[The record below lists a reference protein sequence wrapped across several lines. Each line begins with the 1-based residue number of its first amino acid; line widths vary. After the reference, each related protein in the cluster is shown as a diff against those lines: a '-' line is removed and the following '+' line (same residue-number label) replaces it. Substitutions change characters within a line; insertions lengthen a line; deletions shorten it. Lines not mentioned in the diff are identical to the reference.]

1 MTQDKL
7 RFKRKKTL
15 IMGIGNLLMG
25 DEGAGIHVI
34 RQLQKKKELADIEI
48 IDGGTGGVQLLDFF
62 LRHDLV
68 ILVDA
73 TMDQQKLGTI
83 TRLKPI
89 YSKDYPKT
97 VMVHDIGLKDILD
110 ALHLLDKKPEIVLFT
125 ISISK
130 VDKIGMRLSPKV
142 LSVVPHVAEKVK
154 TYVNSVT
161 E

>member
-1 MTQDKL
+1 
-7 RFKRKKTL
+7 
-15 IMGIGNLLMG
+15 MGIGNLLMG
-25 DEGAGIHVI
+25 DEGVGIHVI
-34 RQLQKKKELADIEI
+34 RQLQEDKELADIEI

-73 TMDQQKLGTI
+73 AMDQREPGAM

-89 YSKDYPKT
+89 YSNDYPKAI
-97 VMVHDIGLKDILD
+97 MVHDIGLKDVLN
-110 ALHLLDKKPEIVLFT
+110 ALHLLEKKPEIVLFT

-130 VDKIGMRLSPKV
+130 VDKVGMSLSPKIR
-142 LSVVPHVAEKVK
+142 SVVPQVAEKIK
-154 TYVNSVT
+154 TYLESVT

>member
-1 MTQDKL
+1 
-7 RFKRKKTL
+7 
-15 IMGIGNLLMG
+15 MGIGNLLMG
-25 DEGAGIHVI
+25 DEGVGIHVV
-34 RQLQKKKELADIEI
+34 RQLQKSKELSDIEI

-62 LRHDLV
+62 LRHDLA

-73 TMDQQKLGTI
+73 AMDQQESGTV

-130 VDKIGMRLSPKV
+130 VDKIGMKLSSKIR
-142 LSVVPHVAEKVK
+142 SVVPQVAENIK
-154 TYVNSVT
+154 TYLKSVT

>member
-1 MTQDKL
+1 
-7 RFKRKKTL
+7 
-15 IMGIGNLLMG
+15 MG
-25 DEGAGIHVI
+25 DEGVGIHVI
-34 RQLQKKKELADIEI
+34 RQLQKSKELSDIEI

-73 TMDQQKLGTI
+73 AMDQREPGTM

-89 YSKDYPKT
+89 YSKDYPQT

-110 ALHLLDKKPEIVLFT
+110 ALHLLEKTPEIVLFT

-130 VDKIGMRLSPKV
+130 VDKIGMKLSSKIR
-142 LSVVPHVAEKVK
+142 SVVPQVAENIK
-154 TYVNSVT
+154 TYLKSVT